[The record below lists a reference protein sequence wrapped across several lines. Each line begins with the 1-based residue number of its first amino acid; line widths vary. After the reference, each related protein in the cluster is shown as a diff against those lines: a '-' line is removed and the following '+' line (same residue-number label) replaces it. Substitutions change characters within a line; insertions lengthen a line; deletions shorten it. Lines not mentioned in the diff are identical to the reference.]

1 MLISFPLL
9 DITSAVTPVAFKSN
23 SPGSTAVSV
32 IPFDWSREVGFFF
45 YARRQ
50 LLAPLGHGTLNKNQ
64 GICIIHYSRCGAER
78 RHRCPGHCGRTSM
91 SKKPKVKRKKKKI
104 TYNLFLNLFLFL
116 CNQQLTSLFRACTIS
131 CSTGLFF
138 SKLFFIASVFSV
150 CSACCFQVCLW
161 WRWQSA
167 VLYILSVRSVIMGL
181 ILLEFHAIYIKWSL
195 VFNHGLLWDC
205 VLYKATDAAGERQAA
220 GSSFSSHVKRTPA
233 GPVKESNS

>member
-9 DITSAVTPVAFKSN
+9 DITSAVTPVAFKSK

-91 SKKPKVKRKKKKI
+91 SKKPKVKRKKRKLHTTCSWTCSCFCVI
-104 TYNLFLNLFLFL
+104 SSLLLSSELVLLVVALDCFSQSFFLLLVFFLFVVL
-116 CNQQLTSLFRACTIS
+116 AASRFVCDDVDSLPYCIS
-131 CSTGLFF
+131 C
-138 SKLFFIASVFSV
+138 
-150 CSACCFQVCLW
+150 LW
-161 WRWQSA
+161 
-167 VLYILSVRSVIMGL
+167 
-181 ILLEFHAIYIKWSL
+181 
-195 VFNHGLLWDC
+195 GLLSWA
-205 VLYKATDAAGERQAA
+205 YTAGIPCNI
-220 GSSFSSHVKRTPA
+220 H
-233 GPVKESNS
+233 

>member
-78 RHRCPGHCGRTSM
+78 RHRCPRHCGRTSM

-161 WRWQSA
+161 WRRQSA

-181 ILLEFHAIYIKWSL
+181 YCW
-195 VFNHGLLWDC
+195 
-205 VLYKATDAAGERQAA
+205 
-220 GSSFSSHVKRTPA
+220 
-233 GPVKESNS
+233 NSMQYTLSEA

>member
-131 CSTGLFF
+131 CSTGFF
-138 SKLFFIASVFSV
+138 SQSFFLLLVFFLFVVLAASRFV
-150 CSACCFQVCLW
+150 CDDVDSLPYCISCLW
-161 WRWQSA
+161 
-167 VLYILSVRSVIMGL
+167 
-181 ILLEFHAIYIKWSL
+181 
-195 VFNHGLLWDC
+195 GLLSWA
-205 VLYKATDAAGERQAA
+205 YTAGIPCNI
-220 GSSFSSHVKRTPA
+220 H
-233 GPVKESNS
+233 

>member
-131 CSTGLFF
+131 CSTGSFFLLLVFFLFVV
-138 SKLFFIASVFSV
+138 LAASRFV
-150 CSACCFQVCLW
+150 CDDVDSLPYCISCLW
-161 WRWQSA
+161 
-167 VLYILSVRSVIMGL
+167 
-181 ILLEFHAIYIKWSL
+181 
-195 VFNHGLLWDC
+195 GLLSWA
-205 VLYKATDAAGERQAA
+205 YTAGIPCNI
-220 GSSFSSHVKRTPA
+220 H
-233 GPVKESNS
+233 